1 MTGPAGEMPFLDHLE
16 ELRWRILRSLGAIV
30 IGFGLG
36 LWLVQRF
43 QLVNLLKQPIAPY
56 LTGAG
61 GKLVVTSPTD
71 PVMIVFKLGFLV
83 GLVLASPI
91 ILWELW
97 AFLAPALYSREK
109 RALVPALFVGLLL
122 FLTGAVIAYLFVV
135 PQALHVLFSF
145 QTEAIQP
152 FITYDAYFDFV
163 LQVVLAL
170 GLSFELPLVIILLAW
185 LDVIGPAELA
195 RFRRFA
201 VVGAFAA
208 GAVLSPGTDLVS
220 MIMMTIP
227 LLLLYEVGYAG
238 SVVIARRR
246 RKAAAAAVLVFLG
259 LALGGSPAEAQVP
272 TQRPRPPVGAA
283 RADSL
288 RDTTRTR
295 PGQALDSATAGRLG
309 IPTAPSR
316 SFGPEDSVLK
326 ALKARPGYQGTRY
339 RADSATVFI
348 EGQRVLLEGE
358 ALTERQG
365 ALLEADTIRYQ
376 QASCLLDASGS
387 PHLFDRGQVL
397 VGEGIRYD
405 TCRRRGMV
413 SDALTNFTE
422 GSTVW
427 FLRGNVAQDSSSS
440 RLYAGSSE
448 ITSCDLPT
456 PHYHFS
462 ARELKWVS
470 KNVMVARPVV
480 LYVRDVPILWLPF
493 IFQDVRPGR
502 RSGILVPQFGLN
514 DLVRPSRGYNRQVS
528 NIGYYWAPN
537 EYIDVT
543 GRLDWF
549 ANRYVQYGVSGQY
562 RWLNRFMDGAVGLN
576 EQRQVGGG
584 SGLTF
589 RWDHRQQFNLSTSL
603 NFNINYAS
611 NTAVIQ
617 GNAIDPLQNTQQIT
631 SSLNY
636 SKRLSWATLTLG
648 GNRRQSLSDG
658 SVQQLLPAVTLSP
671 VPIALGA
678 DITWSPGLSF
688 TNNTTSSPS
697 ADTLLRVL
705 PGGALDTM
713 ALDGSTRVT
722 ALSFDTP
729 LRLGGFNWQ
738 NSIQVNDQRSEGPEE
753 VTFFADNPA
762 TPDPTDSV
770 RVRRTFLGD
779 FESSIDWDTGINLPV
794 LFRGSWKL
802 QPVVGVGNTTSGP
815 FAVRNRNTNGSFV
828 LQGKRLSFGA
838 TASPTLF
845 AFFPGIGPLSRIR
858 HSFSPVIIW
867 NYQPAADVP
876 EEFARAVAQPGQPIA
891 LRSDATQRVTVSLSQ
906 SFEGKLGSR
915 GADTSG
921 TAGTADAEARKVRL
935 LSITTSGISYDF
947 EQAKKPGFTG
957 WATQSVT
964 NSILSDLLPGL
975 NLSLTHDLW
984 RGTAG
989 SDTAKFDPFLQN
1001 VSASF
1006 AISGGLFRSIG
1017 SIFGLGGKAGPGS
1030 GESSRV
1036 PTSYIAESG
1045 RRTRPGSFFSSSQSP
1060 LQRPGRTFS
1069 ANFNYQLTRSRPP
1082 SGIPA
1087 SGVPALVAPD
1097 SRQSL
1102 GFSTSFSPTPF
1113 WSLSWSSQYN
1123 ITDGKFESQ
1132 VVRLERELHEW
1143 RAGFN
1148 FVQNPNGNFA
1158 FYFSIYLTD
1167 LPDLKFDY
1175 DQTTIER

>member
-1 MTGPAGEMPFLDHLE
+1 MTGSPGEMPFLDHLE

-30 IGFGLG
+30 IGFGTG
-36 LWLVQRF
+36 LWLVQQF
-43 QLVNLLKQPIAPY
+43 QLVNLLKRPIAPY

-61 GKLVVTSPTD
+61 GKLIVTSPTE

-91 ILWELW
+91 ILWQLW

-122 FLTGAVIAYLFVV
+122 FLTGAAMAYVFVV
-135 PQALHVLFSF
+135 PQALKVLFSF

-152 FITYDAYFDFV
+152 FITYDNYFDFV

-170 GLSFELPLVIILLAW
+170 GISFELPLVLIILAW
-185 LDVIGPAELA
+185 LEVISASDLA

-201 VVGAFAA
+201 VVGAFVA
-208 GAVLSPGTDLVS
+208 GAILSPGTDLVS

-238 SVVIARRR
+238 AAVIQRRR
-246 RKAAAAAVLVFLG
+246 RKSAAVGGLIL
-259 LALGGSPAEAQVP
+259 LALTFGGGGRAEAQVP
-272 TQRPRPPVGAA
+272 VQQRRPPA
-283 RADSL
+283 RAGLPDSL
-288 RDTTRTR
+288 QDTTRR
-295 PGQALDSATAGRLG
+295 KPGQALDSATAGRLG

-316 SFGPEDSVLK
+316 SFAPDDSVLTS
-326 ALKARPGYQGTRY
+326 LKARPGYQSTRY

-348 EGQRVLLEGE
+348 EGERVLLEGQ

-365 ALLEADTIRYQ
+365 ALLEADTIRYEREG
-376 QASCLLDASGS
+376 CMLDANGS

-405 TCRRRGMV
+405 TCRRRGIV
-413 SDALTNFTE
+413 NDALTNFTE

-440 RLYAGSSE
+440 RIYAGSSE

-462 ARELKWVS
+462 AKQMKWIS
-470 KNVMVARPVV
+470 KNVLVARPVV

-514 DLVRPSRGYNRQVS
+514 DLVRPTRGYNRQIT

-537 EYIDVT
+537 DYLDFT
-543 GRLDWF
+543 ARLDWF

-562 RWLNRFMDGAVGLN
+562 RWLNRFVSGTVGFN

-603 NFNINYAS
+603 TFNVNYAS
-611 NTAVIQ
+611 NTAVIR

-636 SKRLSWATLTLG
+636 SKRFSWATLTLG
-648 GNRRQSLSDG
+648 GNRRQSLTDG

-671 VPIALGA
+671 VPIAIGS

-688 TNNTTSSPS
+688 TNNTTKNPLV
-697 ADTLLRVL
+697 DTLLRAL
-705 PGGALDTM
+705 PGGLFDTLALDVTSR
-713 ALDGSTRVT
+713 AT

-729 LRLGGFNWQ
+729 LRFGAFNWQ
-738 NSIQVNDQRSEGPEE
+738 NSVQVQDQQNRGVKE
-753 VTFFADNPA
+753 VSFLVDDPSTA
-762 TPDPTDSV
+762 DPTDSV
-770 RVRRTFLGD
+770 RVRQTFLSD
-779 FESSIDWDTGINLPV
+779 FQSSIDWDTGINLPV

-802 QPVVGVGNTTSGP
+802 QPSVGMGNAAAGQP
-815 FAVRNRNTNGSFV
+815 FAIRNRNTNGSFV
-828 LQGKRLSFGA
+828 RQGKRFRFGA

-858 HSFSPVIIW
+858 HSFSPVISW

-876 EEFARAVAQPGQPIA
+876 EEFARAIALPGQPIA
-891 LRSDATQRVTVSLSQ
+891 LRSDAQQQVTVSLSQ
-906 SFEGKLGSR
+906 AFEGKYRPRKG
-915 GADTSG
+915 DT
-921 TAGTADAEARKVRL
+921 TATEGAEARKIRL
-935 LSITTSGISYDF
+935 LSLNTSGITYDF
-947 EQAKKPGFTG
+947 EQAKKPGLTG
-957 WATQSVT
+957 WATQSISNT
-964 NSILSDLLPGL
+964 ILSDLLPGFSL
-975 NLSLTHDLW
+975 NLTHDLW
-984 RGTAG
+984 RGVVG
-989 SDTAKFDPFLQN
+989 VDTSKFDPFLQS

-1006 AISGGLFRSIG
+1006 AVSGNTFRSIG
-1017 SIFGLGGKAGPGS
+1017 SIFGLGGK
-1030 GESSRV
+1030 SSDTLSARRRDEV
-1036 PTSYIAESG
+1036 PTSYVAESG
-1045 RRTRPGSFFSSSQSP
+1045 RRGRPGSFFSSTQAP
-1060 LQRPGRTFS
+1060 LRRPSRSFS
-1069 ANFNYQLTRSRPP
+1069 ANFNYQLTRTRPP
-1082 SGIPA
+1082 F
-1087 SGVPALVAPD
+1087 GVANTLGSETAD
-1097 SRQSL
+1097 RQSL

-1123 ITDGKFESQ
+1123 ITDGVFENQ

-1143 RAGFN
+1143 RAAFN
-1148 FVQNPNGNFA
+1148 FVRNPNGNFA
-1158 FYFSIYLTD
+1158 FYFTIYLTD
-1167 LPDLKFDY
+1167 LPELKFDY

>member
-1 MTGPAGEMPFLDHLE
+1 MTGSPGEMPFLDHLE

-30 IGFGLG
+30 VGFGLG
-36 LWLVQRF
+36 LWLVQQF

-61 GKLVVTSPTD
+61 GKLIVTSPTE
-71 PVMIVFKLGFLV
+71 PVMIVFKLGFIV
-83 GLVLASPI
+83 GLVLSSPI
-91 ILWELW
+91 LLWQLW
-97 AFLAPALYSREK
+97 AFLAPALYAREK

-122 FLTGAVIAYLFVV
+122 FLTGAGLAYALVV
-135 PQALHVLFSF
+135 PQALKVLFSF

-152 FITYDAYFDFV
+152 FITYDNYFSFV

-170 GLSFELPLVIILLAW
+170 GLSFELPLVIIILAW
-185 LDVIGPAELA
+185 LEVIGPAELA
-195 RFRRFA
+195 RFRRYA
-201 VVGAFAA
+201 VVAAFAA
-208 GAVLSPGTDLVS
+208 GALLSPGADVVS
-220 MIMMTIP
+220 MVMMTIP

-238 SVVIARRR
+238 SVVITRRR
-246 RKAAAAAVLVFLG
+246 RRAAAIAGLVVIGLG
-259 LALGGSPAEAQVP
+259 LGGSPVQAQVP
-272 TQRPRPPVGAA
+272 QRRPPAQA
-283 RADSL
+283 TRQDSL
-288 RDTTRTR
+288 RRDSLQDTTRKK

-316 SFGPEDSVLK
+316 GFAADDSVLK
-326 ALKARPGYQGTRY
+326 ALKARPGYQSTRY

-348 EGQRVLLEGE
+348 EDERVLLQGQ

-376 QASCLLDASGS
+376 SDSCMLDASGS

-405 TCRRRGMV
+405 TCRRRGIV
-413 SDALTNFTE
+413 DDALTNFTE

-440 RLYAGSSE
+440 RIYAGSSE

-456 PHYHFS
+456 PHYQFH
-462 ARELKWVS
+462 ARAVKWVS
-470 KNVMVARPVV
+470 KNVLVARPVV

-502 RSGILVPQFGLN
+502 RSGILVPQIGLN
-514 DLVRPSRGYNRQVS
+514 DLVRPTRGYNRQVT
-528 NIGYYWAPN
+528 NVGYYWAPN
-537 EYIDVT
+537 DYIDVT
-543 GRLDWF
+543 ARLDWF

-562 RWLNRFMDGAVGLN
+562 SWLNRFMDGNVGVN

-589 RWDHRQQFNLSTSL
+589 RWDHRQRFSLSSTL

-611 NTAVIQ
+611 NTAVIR

-648 GNRRQSLSDG
+648 GNRRQSLTDG
-658 SVQQLLPAVTLSP
+658 SVQQLLPALTLSP
-671 VPIALGA
+671 VPIAIGS

-688 TNNTTSSPS
+688 TNNTTKSPGR
-697 ADTLLRVL
+697 DTLLTIL
-705 PGGALDTM
+705 PGGALDT
-713 ALDGSTRVT
+713 LPFDESSRVT

-729 LRLGGFNWQ
+729 IRIGGFNWQ
-738 NSIQVNDQRSEGPEE
+738 NSLQVNDQQDKGAAGDSFLTDDPS
-753 VTFFADNPA
+753 TA
-762 TPDPTDSV
+762 DPTDSV
-770 RVRRTFLGD
+770 RVRRSFLSN
-779 FESSIDWDTGINLPV
+779 FQTSIDWDTGINLPV
-794 LFRGSWKL
+794 LFRGSWKI

-815 FAVRNRNTNGSFV
+815 FAIRNRNTNGAFV
-828 LQGKRLSFGA
+828 QQGKRFRFGA

-858 HSFSPVIIW
+858 HSLSPVVTW
-867 NYQPAADVP
+867 NYQPAADVN
-876 EEFARAVAQPGQPIA
+876 EEFARAIA
-891 LRSDATQRVTVSLSQ
+891 ADGRPVELRSDAQQRVSVGLSQ
-906 SFEGKLGSR
+906 VFEGKLRPR
-915 GADTSG
+915 GADTTG
-921 TAGTADAEARKVRL
+921 ADTRKLRI
-935 LSITTSGISYDF
+935 LSINTSAITYDF

-957 WATQSVT
+957 WATQTLT
-964 NSILSDLLPGL
+964 NSVLSDLLPGF

-984 RGTAG
+984 RGRVGA
-989 SDTAKFDPFLQN
+989 DTADFDPFLQN

-1006 AISGGLFRSIG
+1006 ALSGNTFRSIG
-1017 SIFGLGGKAGPGS
+1017 SIFGLGGKRSDDKAERGRD
-1030 GESSRV
+1030 RV
-1036 PTSYIAESG
+1036 PTSYVAESG
-1045 RRTRPGSFFSSSQSP
+1045 RRTRPGSFFSSTQAPFRSS
-1060 LQRPGRTFS
+1060 GRSFS
-1069 ANFNYQLTRSRPP
+1069 ANFNYQLTRTRPNP
-1082 SGIPA
+1082 AALAGTTSGD
-1087 SGVPALVAPD
+1087 V
-1097 SRQSL
+1097 QSL
-1102 GFSTSFSPTPF
+1102 GFSTNFSPTPF

-1123 ITDGKFESQ
+1123 ITDGEFESQ

-1148 FVQNPNGNFA
+1148 FVRNPNGNFA

-1167 LPDLKFDY
+1167 LPELKFDY
-1175 DQTTIER
+1175 DQTTIDQ